1 MNKKQTAAAINELLE
16 TPMTTNE
23 IKKASAKSL
32 TLVLEGLTPKPE
44 PVLPEDDGHMS
55 NAEVEAASPTPEAP
69 PEGVTSP
76 MLAGIGKQVEQ
87 TNGPDILRK
96 SAIESPCQFV
106 WQTCEDMRLGQ
117 TDGARRKDV
126 LAACTAAG
134 VAFYTARTQIQ
145 LWKKAK
151 DAPVDPLAH
160 NGTVSVALDAGGN
173 PITE

>member
-16 TPMTTNE
+16 TPMTANE
-23 IKKASAKSL
+23 IKKMSASKLADKLSAL
-32 TLVLEGLTPKPE
+32 QAADAQSEVGPTMEEAGYKE
-44 PVLPEDDGHMS
+44 VLPE
-55 NAEVEAASPTPEAP
+55 AP
-69 PEGVTSP
+69 AEGVTST
-76 MLAGIGKQVEQ
+76 MLNGIGDKLE
-87 TNGPDILRK
+87 TDSAKERKTILRK

-106 WQTCEDMRLGQ
+106 WQTCEDMKLGQ

-126 LAACTAAG
+126 LKACTEAG

-151 DAPVDPLAH
+151 DAPAEV
-160 NGTVSVALDAGGN
+160 VEQVKCDANGN